1 MQNSHSGMER
11 DSLCVCVCVLVC
23 SGTRA
28 HASLDMQSDSL
39 VLSEGSASIWPCPVS
54 PAAAFQQQFVAG
66 ANMCSITAHS
76 LRPAISTQEDQ
87 GEYREALLC

>member
-28 HASLDMQSDSL
+28 HASLDMQSGSL
-39 VLSEGSASIWPCPVS
+39 VLSEGSASRPVS

-87 GEYREALLC
+87 GAYREALLC

>member
-1 MQNSHSGMER
+1 MQNSHGGMER
-11 DSLCVCVCVLVC
+11 DSLCVCVCVSVLRHSC
-23 SGTRA
+23 TCL
-28 HASLDMQSDSL
+28 LDMQSGSL